1 MKFDV
6 FQHNDIESNYFNLID
21 KFKNEIYSSSE
32 IRIKQYGMLFKF
44 ITTNLKEINDMVNF
58 DSSDQ
63 NIQVKGEKKFRDKT
77 EELKNNSSVLNKIDE
92 VNSYKVS
99 SVSSSRIQK
108 SNKDSHNSSN
118 ILKKCNS
125 NSIHIE
131 NRVISF
137 IK

>member
-6 FQHNDIESNYFNLID
+6 FQHNDIESNYYNLID
-21 KFKNEIYSSSE
+21 KFKNEIYTSSE

-137 IK
+137 II

>member
-58 DSSDQ
+58 DCSDQ